1 MSTIA
6 AKLKN
11 IIKCKNAIRTA
22 INNKG
27 GQVTENSKFSD
38 YVAAINNLTSNE
50 GSVDIM
56 KPVYTTQKA
65 PVTKVDQLEK
75 IFFDTSLTTE
85 QVDSIIANA
94 NLEFSVI
101 SNDDGVDHFYPIL
114 TTQQIM
120 IIIIDYSPNLNLESG
135 SAWAIVAI
143 GDPNSGAVYYFSSIV
158 AESYAEIFLNTP
170 PAGWNKDAF
179 TNYDTGEVN
188 FGTDLAQED
197 GGFNVGTQNNL
208 ITDLVYI
215 PSLVDSGEVEL
226 AANLTGHYKLVEKD
240 ITLDAEIDKDYTYG
254 FENSIDEDAKEIS
267 VIRNIKV
274 INDKESSI
282 IDKTITAYTNNKIK
296 KIGPYAFAS
305 CQSLTDAD
313 FPNVKDIGD
322 HAFDGCSNL
331 VNINIP
337 LVSAISSYTFSN
349 CGSLVNISLP
359 QVKNIGEQAFSDCG
373 SLVDINIPQV
383 TSISDRAFYNCNS
396 LVDISLPQVTSI
408 SSYAFDNCGSLTSI
422 SLPQVASIGDRAF
435 YYCDS
440 LTNIS
445 LPQVTSIGDGAF
457 FNCRSLVDVSL
468 PQVTSIPNSAFYDC
482 NSLTNIDIPFPLVTS
497 IGDEAFYRCYSLV
510 DISLPQVT
518 NIPSGTFYYCESL
531 INVSLPQ
538 VKSIGTNAF
547 YHCNSLINISLPQ
560 VTSISSYAFHYC
572 SSLKSITAPL
582 VEELKSYAFYGCG
595 LESCSFPNLLGI
607 RDKCF
612 YNNYNLRELDLPNIK
627 YIGSYAFSNCYS
639 LIKVFIGNECVLSST
654 NAFNNCYHI
663 LGTKN
668 TTYNPE
674 GLKDGYIYVPASLLA
689 HCKGSWGNLIATQI
703 IGHENLEVGATLP
716 NYTTSSFTTQTWYSD
731 EKLTTVVTS
740 VATSGTYYCRLEA

>member
-38 YVAAINNLTSNE
+38 YVAAINNLTSGE

-56 KPVYTTQKA
+56 KPIYTTQKA

-101 SNDDGVDHFYPIL
+101 SGAGGEVHFYPII
-114 TTQQIM
+114 TTQQI
-120 IIIIDYSPNLNLESG
+120 ILAIIDYSPSLSAESG
-135 SAWAIVAI
+135 SAWAIGVL
-143 GDPNSGAVYYFSSIV
+143 NSNTIYYVSPAV
-158 AESYAEIFLNTP
+158 AESFPNTP

-197 GGFNVGTQNNL
+197 GDFNVGTQNNL

-226 AANLTGHYKLVEKD
+226 AKNLTGHYKLVEKD
-240 ITLDAEIDKDYTYG
+240 ITLDAETDTDYTYG
-254 FENSIDEDAKEIS
+254 FENSIDEDTKEIS
-267 VIRNIKV
+267 IIRNIKV

-313 FPNVKDIGD
+313 FPNVVDIGD
-322 HAFDGCSNL
+322 HAFYECSNL

-337 LVSAISSYTFSN
+337 LATVINSYTFSN

-359 QVKNIGEQAFSDCG
+359 QVTSIGEQAFYRCR
-373 SLVDINIPQV
+373 SLVNI
-383 TSISDRAFYNCNS
+383 
-396 LVDISLPQVTSI
+396 DISQVTSI
-408 SSYAFDNCGSLTSI
+408 SSYAFQDCGSLTSI
-422 SLPQVASIGDRAF
+422 NLPQVKNIGNRAF
-435 YYCDS
+435 LYCNS
-440 LTNIS
+440 LVNIS

-457 FNCRSLVDVSL
+457 LNCRSLVDVSL
-468 PQVTSIPNSAFYDC
+468 PQVTSIPSSAFYDC

-518 NIPSGTFYYCESL
+518 NIPMGTFYYCESL

-538 VKSIGTNAF
+538 VKSIGANAF
-547 YHCNSLINISLPQ
+547 YHCNSLINISLPL
-560 VTSISSYAFHYC
+560 VTSISNDAFYYC
-572 SSLKSITAPL
+572 GSLKSITAPL
-582 VEELKSYAFYGCG
+582 VEELKMRAFYGCG

-612 YNNYNLRELDLPNIK
+612 YNNCNLRELDLPNIK

-639 LIKVFIGNECVLSST
+639 LIKVFIGNACVLNST
-654 NAFNNCYHI
+654 NAFDKCYHI
-663 LGTKN
+663 LGTKDS
-668 TTYNPE
+668 TYNPE

-689 HCKGSWGNLIATQI
+689 NCKGSWGNLIATQI
-703 IGHENLEVGATLP
+703 IGHENFEAGATLP
-716 NYTTSSFTTQTWYSD
+716 NYTTSSFTKQTWYSD
-731 EKLTTVVTS
+731 EKLTTIVTS
-740 VATSGTYYCRLEA
+740 VATSGTYYCRLEN

>member
-38 YVAAINNLTSNE
+38 YVAAINNLTSSE

-56 KPVYTTQKA
+56 KPIYITQKT

-101 SNDDGVDHFYPIL
+101 SGAGGEVHFYPII
-114 TTQQIM
+114 TTQQI
-120 IIIIDYSPNLNLESG
+120 ILTITDYSHYSPSLSAESG
-135 SAWAIVAI
+135 SAWAIGI
-143 GDPNSGAVYYFSSIV
+143 LNSNTIYYVSPIV
-158 AESYAEIFLNTP
+158 AESFPNTP

-197 GGFNVGTQNNL
+197 GDFNVGAQNNL

-226 AANLTGHYKLVEKD
+226 AKNLTGHYKLVEKD
-240 ITLDAEIDKDYTYG
+240 ITLDAEIDTDYTYG
-254 FENSIDEDAKEIS
+254 FENSIDEDTKEIS
-267 VIRNIKV
+267 IIRNIKV
-274 INDKESSI
+274 INDKESRI
-282 IDKTITAYTNNKIK
+282 IDRTITAYTNNKIK
-296 KIGPYAFAS
+296 KIGPCAFAS
-305 CQSLTDAD
+305 CQFLTDAN
-313 FPNVKDIGD
+313 FPNVMDIGD
-322 HAFDGCSNL
+322 HAFYECSSL

-337 LVSAISSYTFSN
+337 LVSAINSYTFYN
-349 CGSLVNISLP
+349 CNSLTNISLP
-359 QVKNIGEQAFSDCG
+359 QATSIGEQAFYKCR
-373 SLVDINIPQV
+373 SLTNIDIPLV
-383 TSISDRAFYNCNS
+383 TSIGEQAFYDCDS
-396 LVDISLPQVTSI
+396 LVDISLPQVAYI
-408 SSYAFDNCGSLTSI
+408 SSYAFNDCGYLTSINLPQATSIGERSFCYCKSLTSI
-422 SLPQVASIGDRAF
+422 NLPQA
-435 YYCDS
+435 
-440 LTNIS
+440 
-445 LPQVTSIGDGAF
+445 TSIGDGAF
-457 FNCRSLVDVSL
+457 LSCYSLVDVSL
-468 PQVTSIPNSAFYDC
+468 PQVTSIPRGAFYNCD
-482 NSLTNIDIPFPLVTS
+482 SLININIPLVTS
-497 IGDEAFYRCYSLV
+497 IGADA
-510 DISLPQVT
+510 
-518 NIPSGTFYYCESL
+518 FYYC
-531 INVSLPQ
+531 
-538 VKSIGTNAF
+538 G
-547 YHCNSLINISLPQ
+547 
-560 VTSISSYAFHYC
+560 
-572 SSLKSITAPL
+572 SLKSITAPL
-582 VEELKSYAFYGCG
+582 VEELKTRAFYSCG

-639 LIKVFIGNECVLSST
+639 LIKVFIGNACVLNST
-654 NAFNNCYHI
+654 NAFDNCYHI
-663 LGTKN
+663 LGTKDS
-668 TTYNPE
+668 TYNPE

-689 HCKGSWGNLIATQI
+689 NYKGSWGNLIATQI
-703 IGHENLEVGATLP
+703 IGHENFEAGATLP
-716 NYTTSSFTTQTWYSD
+716 NYTNSNFTKQTWYSD

-740 VATSGTYYCRLEA
+740 VATSGTYYCRLEN

>member
-38 YVAAINNLTSNE
+38 YVAAINNLTSSE

-56 KPVYTTQKA
+56 KPIYITQKT

-101 SNDDGVDHFYPIL
+101 SGAGGEVHFYPII
-114 TTQQIM
+114 TTQQI
-120 IIIIDYSPNLNLESG
+120 ILAIIDYSHYSPSLSAESG
-135 SAWAIVAI
+135 SAWAIGI
-143 GDPNSGAVYYFSSIV
+143 LNSNTIYYVSPIV
-158 AESYAEIFLNTP
+158 AESFPNTP

-197 GGFNVGTQNNL
+197 GGFNVGAQNNL

-215 PSLVDSGEVEL
+215 PSLVDSGKVEL
-226 AANLTGHYKLVEKD
+226 AKNLTGHYKLVEKD
-240 ITLDAEIDKDYTYG
+240 ITLDAEIDTDYTYG

-267 VIRNIKV
+267 IIRNVKV

-282 IDKTITAYTNNKIK
+282 IDKTITTYTNNKIK
-296 KIGPYAFAS
+296 KIGPYAFAG

-322 HAFDGCSNL
+322 HAFCECSNL

-337 LVSAISSYTFSN
+337 LAPVINSYTFYN
-349 CGSLVNISLP
+349 CNSLVNISLP
-359 QVKNIGEQAFSDCG
+359 QVTSIGEQAFYSCR
-373 SLVDINIPQV
+373 SLVNIDISQV
-383 TSISDRAFYNCNS
+383 TSISSYAFQDCDS
-396 LVDISLPQVTSI
+396 LTSINLPQVTSI
-408 SSYAFDNCGSLTSI
+408 SSHAFDNCGSLTSI
-422 SLPQVASIGDRAF
+422 SLPQVANIGDRAF
-435 YYCDS
+435 LNCDS
-440 LTNIS
+440 LTSIS
-445 LPQVTSIGDGAF
+445 LPQVASIGDGAF
-457 FNCRSLVDVSL
+457 LNCYSLVDVSL
-468 PQVTSIPNSAFYDC
+468 PQVTSIPSSAFYGC

-518 NIPSGTFYYCESL
+518 NIPRGTFYYCESL

-538 VKSIGTNAF
+538 VKSIGADAF
-547 YHCNSLINISLPQ
+547 Y
-560 VTSISSYAFHYC
+560 YC
-572 SSLKSITAPL
+572 GSLKSITAPL
-582 VEELKSYAFYGCG
+582 VEELETRAFYSCG

-639 LIKVFIGNECVLSST
+639 LIKVFIGNACVLNST
-654 NAFNNCYHI
+654 NAFDKCYHI
-663 LGTKN
+663 LGTKDS
-668 TTYNPE
+668 TYNPE

-689 HCKGSWGNLIATQI
+689 NYKGSWGNLIATQI
-703 IGHENLEVGATLP
+703 IGHENFEAGATLP
-716 NYTTSSFTTQTWYSD
+716 NYTNSNFTKQTWYSD

-740 VATSGTYYCRLEA
+740 VATSGTYYCRLEN

>member
-11 IIKCKNAIRTA
+11 IIKCKNAIRIA

-27 GQVTENSKFSD
+27 GQVTENSEFSD
-38 YVAAINNLTSNE
+38 YVAAINNLKSSE

-56 KPVYTTQKA
+56 KPIYTTQKA

-94 NLEFSVI
+94 NLEFSII
-101 SNDDGVDHFYPIL
+101 SGAGGEVRFYPII
-114 TTQQIM
+114 TTQQIVLA
-120 IIIIDYSPNLNLESG
+120 IIDYSPNLSAESG
-135 SAWAIVAI
+135 SAWAIGVL
-143 GDPNSGAVYYFSSIV
+143 NSNTIYYVSPIV
-158 AESYAEIFLNTP
+158 AESFPGGT

-215 PSLVDSGEVEL
+215 PSLVDSGKVEL
-226 AANLTGHYKLVEKD
+226 AKNLTGHYKLIEKD
-240 ITLDAEIDKDYTYG
+240 ITLDAEIDTDYTYG
-254 FENSIDEDAKEIS
+254 FENSIDEDTKEIS
-267 VIRNIKV
+267 IIRNIKV

-282 IDKTITAYTNNKIK
+282 IDKTITTYTSNKIK
-296 KIGPYAFAS
+296 KIGPYAFAF

-313 FPNVKDIGD
+313 FSNVRDIGD
-322 HAFDGCSNL
+322 HAFYECSNL

-337 LVSAISSYTFSN
+337 LATVINSYTFYN
-349 CGSLVNISLP
+349 CNSLANISLP
-359 QVKNIGEQAFSDCG
+359 QVTNIGEQAFYRCR
-373 SLVDINIPQV
+373 SLVNIDISQV
-383 TSISDRAFYNCNS
+383 TSVGDQAFYDCDS
-396 LVDISLPQVTSI
+396 LVNISLPQVTSI
-408 SSYAFDNCGSLTSI
+408 SSYAFHDCGSLVSI

-440 LTNIS
+440 LTSINLPQVKSIGDGTFFNCYSLVDIS
-445 LPQVTSIGDGAF
+445 LPQVT
-457 FNCRSLVDVSL
+457 N
-468 PQVTSIPNSAFYDC
+468 IPNSAFYGC
-482 NSLTNIDIPFPLVTS
+482 SSLTNIDIPFPLVTS

-518 NIPSGTFYYCESL
+518 NIPRGTFYYCESL

-538 VKSIGTNAF
+538 VKSIGVIAF
-547 YHCNSLINISLPQ
+547 YHCNSLINISLPL
-560 VTSISSYAFHYC
+560 VTSIGADAFYYC

-582 VEELKSYAFYGCG
+582 VEELGTRAFYSCG
-595 LESCSFPNLLGI
+595 LENCSFPNLLTI

-612 YNNYNLRELDLPNIK
+612 YNNYSLKELDLPNIK
-627 YIGSYAFSNCYS
+627 YIRSEAFNNCYS
-639 LIKVFIGNECVLSST
+639 LVKLFISQNNVCILSST
-654 NAFNNCYHI
+654 NAFTNCYHI
-663 LGTKN
+663 LGITN
-668 TTYNPE
+668 QTYNPD
-674 GLKDGYIYVPASLLA
+674 GLKDGYIYVPASLLTDYKTNSVWA
-689 HCKGSWGNLIATQI
+689 KYATQI
-703 IGHENLEVGATLP
+703 IGHENFEAGATLP
-716 NYTTSSFTTQTWYSD
+716 DYTNSNFTKQTWYSD
-731 EKLTTVVTS
+731 EKLTTIVTS
-740 VATSGTYYCRLEA
+740 VATSGTYYCRLEN

>member
-27 GQVTENSKFSD
+27 GHVTENSEFSD

-65 PVTKVDQLEK
+65 PVTKVDRLEK

-101 SNDDGVDHFYPIL
+101 IDDDGVDRHFYQIL

-120 IIIIDYSPNLNLESG
+120 IIIVDYSPNLNLESG
-135 SAWAIVAI
+135 SAWAI
-143 GDPNSGAVYYFSSIV
+143 GDPLSGAAYYWSSIV
-158 AESYAEIFLNTP
+158 AESYAKIFLNTP

-188 FGTDLAQED
+188 FGTDLAQEE
-197 GGFNVGTQNNL
+197 GGFNVGAQNNL

-215 PSLVDSGEVEL
+215 PALVDSGEVEL
-226 AANLTGHYKLVEKD
+226 AKNLTGHYKLIEKD
-240 ITLDAEIDKDYTYG
+240 ITLDAEIDTDYTYG
-254 FENSIDEDAKEIS
+254 FENSVDEDTKEIS
-267 VIRNIKV
+267 IIRNIKV

-282 IDKTITAYTNNKIK
+282 IDKTIATYTNNKIK

-313 FPNVKDIGD
+313 FPNVRDIGD
-322 HAFDGCSNL
+322 HAFYECSNL

-337 LVSAISSYTFSN
+337 LAPVINSYTFSN
-349 CGSLVNISLP
+349 CGSLVNI
-359 QVKNIGEQAFSDCG
+359 D
-373 SLVDINIPQV
+373 IPQV
-383 TSISDRAFYNCNS
+383 TSI
-396 LVDISLPQVTSI
+396 
-408 SSYAFDNCGSLTSI
+408 GEK
-422 SLPQVASIGDRAF
+422 AF

-445 LPQVTSIGDGAF
+445 LPQVTSISSYAFHYCSSLISISLPQLTSISEWAFYECGSLTDINFPQVTSIGDRAFCDCDSLTDINLPLVTSIGEGTF
-457 FNCRSLVDVSL
+457 FNCYSLVDVSL
-468 PQVTSIPNSAFYDC
+468 PQVTSIPRIAFYGC
-482 NSLTNIDIPFPLVTS
+482 SSLTNIDIPFPLVTS

-518 NIPSGTFYYCESL
+518 NISRGTFYYCESL

-538 VKSIGTNAF
+538 VKSIGANAF
-547 YHCNSLINISLPQ
+547 YHCDSLINISLPL
-560 VTSISSYAFHYC
+560 VTSIGADAFYYC
-572 SSLKSITAPL
+572 GSLKSITAPL

-639 LIKVFIGNECVLSST
+639 LIKVFIGNACVLNST
-654 NAFNNCYHI
+654 NAFDKCYHI
-663 LGTKN
+663 LGT
-668 TTYNPE
+668 TDSTYNPE

-689 HCKGSWGNLIATQI
+689 NYKGSWGNLIATQI
-703 IGHENLEVGATLP
+703 IGHENFEAGATLP
-716 NYTTSSFTTQTWYSD
+716 NYTNSNFTKQTWYSD

-740 VATSGTYYCRLEA
+740 VATSGTYYCRLEN

>member
-38 YVAAINNLTSNE
+38 YVAAINNLTSSE

-56 KPVYTTQKA
+56 KPIYITQKT

-101 SNDDGVDHFYPIL
+101 SGAGGEVHFYPII
-114 TTQQIM
+114 TTQQI
-120 IIIIDYSPNLNLESG
+120 ILAITDYSHYSPSLSAESG
-135 SAWAIVAI
+135 SAWAIGI
-143 GDPNSGAVYYFSSIV
+143 LNSNTIYYVSPIV
-158 AESYAEIFLNTP
+158 AESFPNTP

-197 GGFNVGTQNNL
+197 GGFNVGAQNNL

-215 PSLVDSGEVEL
+215 PALVDSGKVEL
-226 AANLTGHYKLVEKD
+226 AKNLTGHYKLIEKD
-240 ITLDAEIDKDYTYG
+240 ITLDAEIDTDYTYG
-254 FENSIDEDAKEIS
+254 FENSVDEDTKEIS
-267 VIRNIKV
+267 IIRNIKV
-274 INDKESSI
+274 INDKESRI
-282 IDKTITAYTNNKIK
+282 IDRTITAYTNNKIK
-296 KIGPYAFAS
+296 KIGPCAFAS
-305 CQSLTDAD
+305 CQSLTDAN
-313 FPNVKDIGD
+313 FPNVMDIGD
-322 HAFDGCSNL
+322 HAFYECSSL
-331 VNINIP
+331 VNINIQ
-337 LVSAISSYTFSN
+337 LVSAINSYTFYN
-349 CGSLVNISLP
+349 CNSLTNISLP
-359 QVKNIGEQAFSDCG
+359 QATSIGEQAFYKCR
-373 SLVDINIPQV
+373 SLTNIDIPLV
-383 TSISDRAFYNCNS
+383 TSIGEQAFYDCDS
-396 LVDISLPQVTSI
+396 LVDISLPQVAYI
-408 SSYAFDNCGSLTSI
+408 SSYAFDDCGYLTSINLPQATSIGERAFDYCKSLTSI
-422 SLPQVASIGDRAF
+422 NLPQA
-435 YYCDS
+435 
-440 LTNIS
+440 
-445 LPQVTSIGDGAF
+445 TSIGDGAF
-457 FNCRSLVDVSL
+457 LNCYSLVDVSL
-468 PQVTSIPNSAFYDC
+468 PQVTSIPSSAFYSC

-518 NIPSGTFYYCESL
+518 NIPRGTFYYCESL

-538 VKSIGTNAF
+538 VKSIGAIAF
-547 YHCNSLINISLPQ
+547 YHCNSLVNISLPL
-560 VTSISSYAFHYC
+560 VTSIGADAFYYC
-572 SSLKSITAPL
+572 GSLKSITAPL
-582 VEELKSYAFYGCG
+582 VEELKTRAFYSCG

-639 LIKVFIGNECVLSST
+639 LIKVFIGNECVLNST
-654 NAFNNCYHI
+654 NAFDKCYHI
-663 LGTKN
+663 LGTKDS
-668 TTYNPE
+668 TYNPE

-689 HCKGSWGNLIATQI
+689 NYKGSWGNLIATQI
-703 IGHENLEVGATLP
+703 IGHENFEAGATLP
-716 NYTTSSFTTQTWYSD
+716 NYTNSNFTKQTWYSD

-740 VATSGTYYCRLEA
+740 VATSGTYYCRLEN